1 MGGIVFRV
9 GDEHFF
15 LPATVAV
22 KVLPLPEIARVPGAP
37 PALVGVALVDGE
49 PVPVVAIDVAR
60 AHAGAQ
66 AIGASRAAML
76 VCLHVGERIAL
87 VGLEIVRTGD
97 FPADGHGADEVVV
110 DGARARLFDLAAVVS
125 QMREGRWAV

>member
-60 AHAGAQ
+60 AHA
-66 AIGASRAAML
+66 IGASRAAML

-97 FPADGHGADEVVV
+97 FPADGHAADEVVV